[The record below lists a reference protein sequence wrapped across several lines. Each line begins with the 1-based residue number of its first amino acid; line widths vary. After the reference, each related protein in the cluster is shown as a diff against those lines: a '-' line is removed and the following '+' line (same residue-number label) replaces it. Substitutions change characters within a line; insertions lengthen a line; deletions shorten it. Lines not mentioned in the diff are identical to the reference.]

1 MGLCVGGKNRVKIR
15 SKIWLGHSKES
26 KKWARSLLNK
36 FHIKNHAWIY
46 YNTVTATQRKSTAIN
61 TWSSKRTWKCS
72 PPAELTGLQ
81 AALLLLLSLHQN
93 RSKPTPFLSSAPLTV
108 QLIFTASNPLKI
120 QLTPLLSSKSP
131 PYSSSCFRCL
141 PQLTLSSLLS
151 LHFSSSV
158 LALSRK
164 PFSSVLSHSYSS
176 PMV

>member
-1 MGLCVGGKNRVKIR
+1 MR
-15 SKIWLGHSKES
+15 HES
-26 KKWARSLLNK
+26 
-36 FHIKNHAWIY
+36 IT
-46 YNTVTATQRKSTAIN
+46 NTVTATQRKSTAIN

-72 PPAELTGLQ
+72 PPSELTGLQ
-81 AALLLLLSLHQN
+81 AALLLLLSLNQN

-141 PQLTLSSLLS
+141 TLSSLLS